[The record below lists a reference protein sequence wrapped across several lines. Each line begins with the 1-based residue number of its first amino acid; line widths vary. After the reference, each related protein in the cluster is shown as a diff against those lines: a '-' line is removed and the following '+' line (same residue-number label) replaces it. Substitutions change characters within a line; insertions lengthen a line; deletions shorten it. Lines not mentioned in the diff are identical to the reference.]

1 MYEESFDF
9 AATSPD
15 LAAMG
20 SYSSAG
26 PLMAIMGMMWIIVLV
41 FYVYSALCWFYIAK
55 RTNTPNGWFAFI
67 PILNTLLMLNVAKR
81 PWWWLF
87 LFLIPLVNFVLAI
100 ITMIDVMKALSR
112 PGWWVIMQF
121 IPVVNLVFLGLM
133 AWGKTE
139 KIIPQTTVIPPAPQ
153 K

>member
-20 SYSSAG
+20 SYSSTG
-26 PLMAIMGMMWIIVLV
+26 PLLAMLGFMWLFVLV
-41 FYVYSALCWFYIAK
+41 FYVYSATCWLYIAK

-67 PILNTLLMLNVAKR
+67 PILNTLLMLQIAKR

-87 LFLIPLVNFVLAI
+87 LFLIPIVNFVLAI
-100 ITMIDVMKALSR
+100 IVMLDVLKRLSR
-112 PGWWVIMQF
+112 PAWWVIMQF
-121 IPVVNLVFLGLM
+121 IPIVNLVFLGLM
-133 AWGKTE
+133 AWAKSDNTIS
-139 KIIPQTTVIPPAPQ
+139 KTTVIPPAPV